1 MGFFLLYVFFVG
13 RCGKGHERCVGRG
26 VHSFPVVYIFL
37 FSCGIETNLGWG
49 GGGLPWSGGVNKWL
63 ALESGRTWAG
73 VGNVDI
79 SAEKIFLEWRFRW
92 CTLSFLWGRY
102 EKGVCACVRV
112 WYCSFLWGFFFG
124 TGEVVPTVHPLCLC
138 CEAHIL
144 SPYRV
149 SAPRPLQLK
158 RLQPRRLPRVRES
171 AQANLHLLQQE
182 VPRGGCV
189 AVHLG
194 VAFVTR
200 YCTMFCPAFL
210 SACPRLTPSALGRKG
225 ESEMTSPGV

>member
-1 MGFFLLYVFFVG
+1 MLCGGCFPRVFLLGFFLLYVFFVG

-63 ALESGRTWAG
+63 ALESRRTWAG

-79 SAEKIFLEWRFRW
+79 SAETIFLEWRFRW

-112 WYCSFLWGFFFG
+112 WYCSFLWGFLFWYWG
-124 TGEVVPTVHPLCLC
+124 SSAHRAPPLSVLRGSHPFT
-138 CEAHIL
+138 L
-144 SPYRV
+144 SSICPSSTATQAA
-149 SAPRPLQLK
+149 SAPPPPSRPRERAGK
-158 RLQPRRLPRVRES
+158 PPPSPARGPSWRLCRRASWRGFRDAVLHHVLPGFSFGLSEIDS
-171 AQANLHLLQQE
+171 L
-182 VPRGGCV
+182 
-189 AVHLG
+189 
-194 VAFVTR
+194 
-200 YCTMFCPAFL
+200 CPW
-210 SACPRLTPSALGRKG
+210 
-225 ESEMTSPGV
+225 